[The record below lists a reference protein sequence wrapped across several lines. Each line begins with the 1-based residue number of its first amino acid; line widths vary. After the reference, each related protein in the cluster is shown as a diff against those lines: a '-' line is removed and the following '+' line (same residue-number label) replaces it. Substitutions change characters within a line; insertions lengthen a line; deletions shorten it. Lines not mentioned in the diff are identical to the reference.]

1 MASRWAL
8 TSPGRSSD
16 GPYRVNTFR
25 KRGPE
30 IARSHPLPDWDLNIA
45 IFQLSNDGR
54 HRFTAARR
62 LSLSLARVSA
72 LPHCGQLIVTGIAK
86 TYRRLP
92 SRFKLSSIRVVALDM
107 RRNYGWI
114 VLMVAAAAMVGS
126 LPGRTQGLGLI
137 TEPLLLD
144 LRMDRVSYAQLNLWA
159 TLIGSAGALG
169 IGYAIDRAGSR
180 IVLTVVLAALG
191 AVVCFMSRASSFA
204 AMAIWITL
212 TRALGQSALS
222 VASLAIVGQ
231 WFVRR
236 IDTAMAVYS
245 VAISIGFMAAFP
257 LVGYLVQAW
266 GWRSTWFA
274 IGSVI
279 AFGLAPLSL
288 LVVRRSP
295 ESSGLLPDGDDG
307 SQLATANSQLPT
319 PKSQLPSPNS
329 QRPIGNRQFPN
340 SIELPGYAWTEA
352 LATPSFW
359 VFAVGTA
366 LYGLVAS
373 GIGLFNES
381 ILAQR
386 GFGPQVYY
394 QTLAVTA
401 LTALIGN
408 FAGGWLAGRV
418 ALGRLMAVSQFVLAG
433 GLIVLPLVST
443 MTQVMVWASA
453 MGLGGGLV
461 MVLFFSV
468 WGRVFGRRHLGRI
481 QGAAQA
487 LTVIASAVG
496 PLLLA
501 WCLEVTGSYAAMFQI
516 LAAVIALVAVA
527 ALLMSLPEP
536 VGVAAIGPWS
546 NPNEGDAAR

>member
-1 MASRWAL
+1 MVQAK
-8 TSPGRSSD
+8 
-16 GPYRVNTFR
+16 PY
-25 KRGPE
+25 G
-30 IARSHPLPDWDLNIA
+30 
-45 IFQLSNDGR
+45 
-54 HRFTAARR
+54 
-62 LSLSLARVSA
+62 
-72 LPHCGQLIVTGIAK
+72 
-86 TYRRLP
+86 
-92 SRFKLSSIRVVALDM
+92 VVALDM

-137 TEPLLLD
+137 TEPMLID
-144 LRMDRVSYAQLNLWA
+144 LQMDRVTYAQLNLWA

-191 AVVCFMSRASSFA
+191 GVVCFMSRASSFTM
-204 AMAIWITL
+204 MAVWITL

-245 VAISIGFMAAFP
+245 IAISVGFMAAFP
-257 LVGYLVQAW
+257 LVGYLVQSW

-295 ESSGLLPDGDDG
+295 ESTGLLPDGEDG
-307 SQLATANSQLPT
+307 NRVGLLQTPNSKLPT
-319 PKSQLPSPNS
+319 PNSSTPNS
-329 QRPIGNRQFPN
+329 QRPTLN
-340 SIELPGYAWTEA
+340 SQLPRPSELAGYAWTEA
-352 LATPSFW
+352 IATPSFW

-401 LTALIGN
+401 LTALVGN

-418 ALGRLMAVSQFVLAG
+418 ALGRLMAVSQFVLAA
-433 GLIVLPLVST
+433 GLIALPHVST
-443 MTQVMVWASA
+443 MTQVMAWAGA

-487 LTVIASAVG
+487 LTVVASAVG

-536 VGVAAIGPWS
+536 VGVAGIGHWS
-546 NPNEGDAAR
+546 NPNEGDAAP